1 MCKCNFCALKMIF
14 LLLLI
19 NIANTSYSQKI
30 RYGIV
35 GGIHAATTRRDDNG
49 FLKNKNILGFR
60 ISALIDYQ
68 LLDNVS
74 IVSLPGVSKK
84 GYKVPDIVF
93 KKGDFY
99 YGVYYL
105 ELPIYATYFYKVP
118 KGQLFAGLGPY
129 VGLGLDGKWG
139 ISNMQKI
146 KFGNTSTDQFR
157 RGDIGLGFMAGYELS
172 KEIQL
177 MLTASLGLRKI
188 HSNPNVVPMQ
198 NRVIGLS
205 VAYLL
210 KK

>member
-1 MCKCNFCALKMIF
+1 M
-14 LLLLI
+14 
-19 NIANTSYSQKI
+19 
-30 RYGIV
+30 
-35 GGIHAATTRRDDNG
+35 
-49 FLKNKNILGFR
+49 KNKNILGFR

-84 GYKVPDIVF
+84 GYKVPDIIF

-146 KFGNTSTDQFR
+146 KFGNTSTDQFK
-157 RGDIGLGFMAGYELS
+157 RGDAGIGFMIGYELP
-172 KEIQL
+172 KGIQII
-177 MLTASLGLRKI
+177 LTTSFGLKNIR
-188 HSNPNVVPMQ
+188 SNSNIIPMQ
-198 NRVIGLS
+198 NRLIGLS
-205 VAYLL
+205 TIYFL